1 MSYWLL
7 ETGGWLIL
15 IRKKNLHQKLISNS
29 KLPVVSYKLPAAN
42 RYEMVKPNQLNSN
55 HRLFLHPTFIAIRQT
70 NIHPVTKLVSQLN
83 GNSFVN
89 NE

>member
-29 KLPVVSYKLPAAN
+29 KLPVASYKLPVAN
-42 RYEMVKPNQLNSN
+42 IYEMVKPNQLNSN
-55 HRLFLHPTFIAIRQT
+55 HRLFLHPSFIPIGQT
-70 NIHPVTKLVSQLN
+70 NIYPVAK
-83 GNSFVN
+83 FVG
-89 NE
+89 